1 MKKYVVEVF
10 IADQKVKQYVTDFL
24 DIAETIADNIAVDI
38 MYTRIKELELGE

>member
-24 DIAETIADNIAVDI
+24 DIAETIADNIADDI
-38 MYTRIKELELGE
+38 MYTRIKEVELGE